1 MSNRENR
8 RHGGV
13 VGPVILIGLGV
24 IFLLNNL
31 GLLNWS
37 VWEIFFRL
45 WPILLVAVG
54 LDLILGR
61 RSIWGS
67 LLAVVLTFAI
77 LGLAVWLASMDIGV
91 ARRFRTETVTQPLDQ
106 VDQAELIL
114 DLALGRLTVH
124 AAPRADNLIEG
135 TVDLVGQE
143 TLART
148 FDAEDGRSKLV
159 LRSESG
165 TSGPFTAAG
174 AWERLWDLQLSPD
187 VPLRL
192 ETNVGI
198 GQQEIDLTGLALE
211 SLEVEHGIGQSR
223 VTLSA
228 ERSFQARISGAI
240 GQTVVVIPE
249 PLAAR
254 VLLSTGLS
262 GRQLPPDYHC
272 DEDVCVSPDYDTADH
287 RVDLEVSQA
296 IGNLVITH

>member
-1 MSNRENR
+1 MSSRENR

-31 GLLNWS
+31 GLLDWS

-67 LLAVVLTFAI
+67 LLAVVLTFAV
-77 LGLAVWLASMDIGV
+77 LGLAIWLAGTDIGV
-91 ARRFRTETVTQPLDQ
+91 GRTFRTETVVQPLDD
-106 VDQAELIL
+106 VEQAELTL
-114 DLALGRLTVH
+114 DLAVGRLTVR
-124 AAPRADNLIEG
+124 AAPRVDNLVEG
-135 TVDLVGQE
+135 TVDLVRQE

-148 FDAEDGRSKLV
+148 FDAENGRAKLV

-165 TSGPFTAAG
+165 TFGPFTTAQ
-174 AWERLWDLQLSPD
+174 AWERLWDLRPSPD

-198 GQQEIDLTGLALE
+198 GQQELDLTGLALE

-228 ERSFQARISGAI
+228 EGSFRARVSGAI
-240 GQTVVVIPE
+240 GQTVIVIPE

-254 VLLSTGLS
+254 VELNTGIS

-272 DEDVCVSPDYDTADH
+272 DEDVCVSPNYETADH

-296 IGNLVITH
+296 IGNLLITH